1 MIDQPDGSILQ
12 RDKETYAIVPRTPA
26 GILSPDFLEKLA
38 AVVRKYDIPITKI
51 TSGHRLALVG
61 LKQDDIEKVWTELGA
76 DVGRASELCLHYV
89 QACPGNSVCSLG
101 VQDSLGMG
109 FELEKRYLGLE
120 TPAKMKLGVS
130 GCPMTCS
137 EGYVRDIGLIGK
149 RSGWVVTF
157 GGNSGG
163 RPRIADVMAEGL
175 TSEEAIALTDKL
187 VEYYRRNG
195 KKRERVARM
204 VDRLGIEAVKAY
216 LQLP

>member
-1 MIDQPDGSILQ
+1 MSDKPDGSILQ

-26 GILSPDFLEKLA
+26 GLLTPEILENLA
-38 AVVRKYDIPITKI
+38 SVVRKYDIPITKI

-61 LKQDDIEKVWTELGA
+61 IKKEDIANVWADLGT
-76 DVGRASELCLHYV
+76 DVGRATELCLHYV
-89 QACPGNSVCSLG
+89 QACPGNQVCSLG

-109 FELEKRYLGLE
+109 IELEKRYVGVDM
-120 TPAKMKLGVS
+120 PAKMKVGVS

-149 RSGWVVTF
+149 RSGWTVTY

-163 RPRIADVMAEGL
+163 RPRIADVIAEKL
-175 TSEEAIALTDKL
+175 SNEEAVALVDKL
-187 VEYYRRNG
+187 VDLYCKNG

-204 VDRLGIEAVKAY
+204 VDRLGLDAVMAAVS
-216 LQLP
+216 

>member
-1 MIDQPDGSILQ
+1 MSEKPEGSILQ

-26 GILSPDFLEKLA
+26 GVLSVETLEKL
-38 AVVRKYDIPITKI
+38 VEVIKKYDVPLTKI

-61 LKQDDIEKVWTELGA
+61 IKADDVDKVWDELGTGI
-76 DVGRASELCLHYV
+76 GRATELCLHYV
-89 QACPGNSVCSLG
+89 QACPGNQVCSLG

-109 FELEKRYLGLE
+109 IEIEKRYAEVE
-120 TPAKMKLGVS
+120 TPAKLKIGVS

-149 RSGWVVTF
+149 RSGWTVTY

-163 RPRIADVMAEGL
+163 RPRIADVIAEKL
-175 TSEEAIALTDKL
+175 EKDEVLVLFDKL
-187 VEYYRRNG
+187 VDFYVQNG

-204 VDRLGIEAVKAY
+204 VDRLGIEEIKAAV
-216 LQLP
+216 L

>member
-1 MIDQPDGSILQ
+1 MTATPDGSILQ

-26 GILSPDFLEKLA
+26 GLLSPEFLEQLA

-61 LKQDDIEKVWTELGA
+61 LKKDDIAKVWSELGT

-101 VQDSLGMG
+101 VQDSLGLG
-109 FELEKRYLGLE
+109 IELEKRFLGVE
-120 TPAKMKLGVS
+120 MPAKLKVGVS

-149 RSGWVVTF
+149 RSGWIVVY

-163 RPRIADVMAEGL
+163 RPRIGDVVAEEL
-175 TSEEAIALTDKL
+175 STEEALPLVDKL
-187 VEYYRRNG
+187 VEYYRQNG

-204 VDRLGIEAVKAY
+204 VDRLGIEAVREAV
-216 LQLP
+216 L

>member
-1 MIDQPDGSILQ
+1 MSDKPDGSILQ

-26 GILSPDFLEKLA
+26 GLLTPDILENLA
-38 AVVRKYDIPITKI
+38 AVVRKYEIPITKI

-61 LKQDDIEKVWTELGA
+61 LKKEDIPKVWTDLGT
-76 DVGRASELCLHYV
+76 DVGRATELCLHYV
-89 QACPGNSVCSLG
+89 QACPGNQVCSLG

-109 FELEKRYLGLE
+109 TELEKRYLGVE
-120 TPAKMKLGVS
+120 MPAKLKVGVS

-149 RSGWVVTF
+149 RSGWTVAY

-163 RPRIADVMAEGL
+163 RPRIADVIAEKL
-175 TSEEAIALTDKL
+175 TSEEAIALVDKL
-187 VEYYRRNG
+187 VDFYCQNG

-204 VDRLGIEAVKAY
+204 VDRLGLDAVMAAVA
-216 LQLP
+216 